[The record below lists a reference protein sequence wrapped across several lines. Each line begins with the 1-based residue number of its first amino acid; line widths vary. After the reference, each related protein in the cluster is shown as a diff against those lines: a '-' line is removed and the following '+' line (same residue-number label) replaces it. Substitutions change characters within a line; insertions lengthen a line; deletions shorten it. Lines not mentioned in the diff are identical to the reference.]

1 MQDWGQLGGALVPTT
16 LGPQPPRCSRRVRVP
31 LCQDSLSSLGLGRVE
46 EFNEQTQP
54 AKGWVSPLGQP
65 GGRWVPGGPKGSA
78 TALSHPARSPG

>member
-65 GGRWVPGGPKGSA
+65 GSRWVPGGPKGSA